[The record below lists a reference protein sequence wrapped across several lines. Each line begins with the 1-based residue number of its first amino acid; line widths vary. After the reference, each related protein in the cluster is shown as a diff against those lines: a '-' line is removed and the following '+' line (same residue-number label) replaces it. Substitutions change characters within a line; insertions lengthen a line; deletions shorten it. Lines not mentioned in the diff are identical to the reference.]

1 MYINIRFSAQSLVT
15 SQLWFSPTSLKA
27 RVHPKLTLG
36 SDFLIMQKIVSLT
49 IVVNVEKCLNVRF
62 EGFLYVNT
70 VLKR

>member
-1 MYINIRFSAQSLVT
+1 MYVYNVRSDCMAST
-15 SQLWFSPTSLKA
+15 A

-49 IVVNVEKCLNVRF
+49 IVVNIEKCLNVRF
-62 EGFLYVNT
+62 EDFLYVNT